1 MSSRLSSHLALVLMV
16 LLAGFSCPPAIAQP
30 VVSPPPART
39 DAVTQVTVDLS
50 AGAFD
55 RALPFGVPFFIT
67 GRTPAGTIGIEIQ
80 HALIP
85 ESGDTSSLAW
95 APGEPARWK
104 PDGTEGTQT
113 FLVLV
118 RGPLEAKRHYRVRFT
133 FVKER
138 PAENTTVTADGW
150 TPHGNYVSIDVGLLY
165 SGPIGIG
172 ALYVGANVYLEPVNK
187 SAPLGSFN
195 AVGQRLALT
204 VGATVSS
211 ITDDEN
217 HTRSGLFW
225 NQAMVLGAGYRLTRS
240 VRAGGGALVFRESD
254 PNPLITSKTAAVT
267 WYASISFDLDLLNGL

>member
-1 MSSRLSSHLALVLMV
+1 MLLPTL
-16 LLAGFSCPPAIAQP
+16 LLACFASRPASAQP

-39 DAVTQVTVDLS
+39 EAITQVTVDLS

-67 GRTPAGTIGIEIQ
+67 GRTPEGTVGIELQ
-80 HALIP
+80 HAVVP
-85 ESGDTSSLAW
+85 ESGDTSSLVW
-95 APGEPARWK
+95 APGDSARWK
-104 PDGTEGTQT
+104 SDGTAGSHT

-118 RGPLEAKRHYRVRFT
+118 GPPLEARRHYRVRFT

-150 TPHGNYVSIDVGLLY
+150 TAHGNYVSIDVGLLY

-172 ALYVGANVYLEPVNK
+172 ALYVGTNIYLQPINK
-187 SAPLGSFN
+187 SAPLGPFD

-211 ITDDEN
+211 IADDEN

-240 VRAGGGALVFRESD
+240 VRAGGGALVFRESN
-254 PNPLITSKTAAVT
+254 PNPLITRKTAATT
-267 WYASISFDLDLLNGL
+267 WYASISLDLDLLKGL